1 VSGFS
6 RTVRVRLN
14 ADTTVNDEG
23 VFMKRTL
30 HGLVVLV
37 AVFWLNVTAAWA
49 QVDRATL
56 TGIVRDP
63 SDAVIPQAQVTV
75 TNIANGVVAK
85 TTTNNDGTYLVLN
98 LLPGE
103 YLVQAEMTG
112 FQRFEQTIALAIGAR
127 SRLDI
132 SLPVGTIGE
141 MVTVAGVTP
150 LLSTESAALGTVV
163 NNDEMSKLPLAIR
176 NWDDLMAM
184 VPGVQSD
191 RYTEQAG
198 GTSAGRTG
206 GVSVHGNRSLQNNF
220 LLDGVAN
227 NSFSTNVQELTTQIS
242 RPSVDAISEF
252 KVITSPYAAEYGWA
266 PGASIVVNTKS
277 GTNSIRGTG
286 YDFFRNDKLDTI
298 NYFAKKANQPKP
310 TNKQNQFGGN
320 LGGPIRKNRI
330 FFFGDYEG
338 TRIQQGV
345 LRTGTVMTA
354 AQKRGVF
361 STAIRDPLTGLPFAN
376 NTIPATRI
384 DPVAA
389 KIAALL
395 PDPNTTGGN
404 NFIRQPNVE
413 DESDRFLG
421 RVDMHLTDNDTVFA
435 RYIWSDRFRYVPG
448 FFGGVLDGTSTSAW
462 GRNYLKSNG
471 VVGGWTK
478 VLGSALVNE
487 ARISYARGINDG
499 TQDPFGEDGNS
510 QIGLR
515 GVPANPVVLGGVTGV
530 DITGHLRIGS
540 PNFMPKFQH
549 TNQLQ
554 WIDTLSWVKGRHQV
568 KAGADLMVPMSNEYF
583 DVAPTRGNLSFTA
596 QFTGNAFADFLLGY
610 VQRAQLTNVFV
621 VTQELRSQS
630 FFGQDDWR
638 ATDKLTVNLG
648 LRYDYMTPAVEKDNH
663 MANFDPAGAG
673 ALVFA
678 SDGTIE
684 DRALVNPDRNNFAPR
699 IGAVYKVTDRTI
711 VRGGYG
717 VFYNQ
722 FERIGSEDQLAL
734 NPPGLLNIDIT
745 APGSP
750 NVTPVFLMRDGFPA
764 NFLDPANIVLSR
776 LLIRTSDRN
785 NPRTMVQQV
794 GGGVEQQVGRD
805 FVASVDVI
813 GSTTDHLAVL
823 RNLNQNLP
831 GTRDAN
837 GPLPY
842 PAFGNVQWREMTGG
856 ASYTGIDM
864 SFEKRMGSGYSYRA
878 SYTVGSARDQAPE
891 HLNASSG
898 RPQNGR
904 DLESWEG
911 PSDFDIRHR
920 LVANFIAE
928 LPFGEGKPY
937 LQDGIA
943 GKILGGWLVTGI
955 YSARSGRPM
964 TIVQGNNNVGAGMT
978 GLPNLAGDPTGA
990 ETVEQWY
997 NPAAFTQ
1004 VPSGTFGNAGRNT
1017 LRGPGWVTFDMSVQ
1031 RRVKLTNRLNATLR
1045 WDAFNLFNRANFG
1058 LPQRDITSATAG
1070 VISDLAGDPRV
1081 MQLSLRLG
1089 F

>member
-1 VSGFS
+1 
-6 RTVRVRLN
+6 
-14 ADTTVNDEG
+14 
-23 VFMKRTL
+23 MKRTL
-30 HGLVVLV
+30 HGLLALV
-37 AVFWLNVTAAWA
+37 AVFLLNVPAAWA

-75 TNIANGVVAK
+75 TNIATGVVAK
-85 TTTNNDGTYLVLN
+85 ATTNNDGTYVVLN

-112 FQRFEQTIALAIGAR
+112 FQRFEQTVSLELGAR
-127 SRLDI
+127 ARLDI
-132 SLPVGTIGE
+132 SLPVGTIDE

-277 GTNSIRGTG
+277 GTNAIHGTG

-298 NYFAKKANQPKP
+298 NYFAKKAGQPKP

-320 LGGPIRKNRI
+320 LGGAVVKNRM

-345 LRTGTVMTA
+345 LRTGTVMTP
-354 AQKRGVF
+354 AQKAGVF
-361 STAIRDPLTGLPFAN
+361 STAIRDPLTGLPFPN
-376 NTIPATRI
+376 NTIPASRI

-389 KIAALL
+389 NIAALL
-395 PDPNTTGGN
+395 PDPNTTGSN

-413 DESDRFLG
+413 DNSDRFLG
-421 RVDMHLTDNDTVFA
+421 RVDLHLSDNDTVFA

-448 FFGGVLDGTSTSAW
+448 WFGGVLDGTSTSAW

-478 VLGSALVNE
+478 VLGSSLVNE
-487 ARISYARGINDG
+487 ARISYARGTNDG
-499 TQDPFGEDGNS
+499 TQDPFGEDGNA
-510 QIGLR
+510 QIGLK
-515 GVPANPVVLGGVTGV
+515 GVPANPVVLGGVTGM
-530 DITGHLRIGS
+530 DITGHIRIGS

-568 KAGADLMVPMSNEYF
+568 KFGADLMLPMSNEYF
-583 DVAPTRGNLSFTA
+583 DVAPTRGNLSFTT
-596 QFTGNAFADFLLGY
+596 QFTGNAFADFMLGY

-621 VTQELRSQS
+621 VTQQLRSQS

-638 ATDKLTVNLG
+638 INDRLTLNLG
-648 LRYDYMTPAVEKDNH
+648 LRYDYMTPAVEKDNK

-678 SDGTIE
+678 KDGSIE

-699 IGAVYKVTDRTI
+699 IGAVYKLSDRTI
-711 VRGGYG
+711 IRGGYG
-717 VFYNQ
+717 IFYNQ

-734 NPPGLLNIDIT
+734 NPPGLQNIDIT

-750 NVTPVFLMRDGFPA
+750 NTTPVFFMRDGFPA
-764 NFLDPANIVLSR
+764 GFLDPSNIVLSR
-776 LLIRTSDRN
+776 LLIRTSDRH
-785 NPRTMVQQV
+785 NPRTIVQQV

-805 FVASVDVI
+805 FVASVDVV

-837 GPLPY
+837 GALPY
-842 PAFGNVQWREMTGG
+842 PAFGNVQWREMTGE
-856 ASYTGIDM
+856 ASYRGVDL
-864 SFEKRMGSGYSYRA
+864 SFEKRMSKGYSYRA
-878 SYTVGSARDQAPE
+878 SYTVGDAIDQAPE

-904 DLESWEG
+904 DLAAWEG

-937 LQDGIA
+937 LQEGA
-943 GKILGGWLVTGI
+943 ASKILGGWLVTGI

-964 TIVQGNNNVGAGMT
+964 TITQGNNNVGAGMT
-978 GLPNLAGDPTGA
+978 GLPNLTGDPKGA

-1004 VPSGTFGNAGRNT
+1004 VPSGMFGNAGRNI

-1031 RRVKLTNRLNATLR
+1031 RRINFNPRVNATVR
-1045 WDAFNLFNRANFG
+1045 WDIFNMFNRANFG

-1081 MQLSLRLG
+1081 MQLSLRIG

>member
-1 VSGFS
+1 
-6 RTVRVRLN
+6 
-14 ADTTVNDEG
+14 
-23 VFMKRTL
+23 MKRTL
-30 HGLVVLV
+30 HGLLALV
-37 AVFWLNVTAAWA
+37 AVFLLHAPDASA

-85 TTTNNDGTYLVLN
+85 TTTNTEGTYLVMN

-112 FQRFEQTIALAIGAR
+112 FQRFEQTVSLEIGAR

-132 SLPVGTIGE
+132 SLPVGAIGE
-141 MVTVAGVTP
+141 MVTVSGVTP

-163 NNDEMSKLPLAIR
+163 NSDEMQKLPLAIR

-277 GTNSIRGTG
+277 GTNAIRGTA

-298 NYFAKKANQPKP
+298 NYFAKAANQPKP

-320 LGGPIRKNRI
+320 LGGPIKRNRI

-345 LRTGTVMTA
+345 LRTGTVMTP
-354 AQKRGVF
+354 AQKAGVF
-361 STAIRDPLTGLPFAN
+361 TTAIRDPLTGLPFPN
-376 NTIPATRI
+376 NTIPTNRI

-389 KIAALL
+389 NIAALL
-395 PDPNTTGGN
+395 PDPNTPGAN

-413 DESDRFLG
+413 DNSDRFLG
-421 RVDMHLTDNDTVFA
+421 RVDLHLTDNDTVFA

-448 FFGGVLDGTSTSAW
+448 FFGGILDGTSTSAW

-478 VLGSALVNE
+478 VLGSNLVNE

-499 TQDPFGEDGNS
+499 TQDPFGEDGNA
-510 QIGLR
+510 QIGLK
-515 GVPANPVVLGGVTGV
+515 GVPANPTILGGVTGI

-568 KAGADLMVPMSNEYF
+568 KFGADLMLPMSNEYF
-583 DVAPTRGNLSFTA
+583 DVAPTRGNFSFTT
-596 QFTGNAFADFLLGY
+596 QYTGNAFADFMLGY

-638 ATDKLTVNLG
+638 ASDKLTVNLG
-648 LRYDYMTPAVEKDNH
+648 LRYDYMTPAVEKNNH

-678 SDGTIE
+678 EDGSIE
-684 DRALVNPDRNNFAPR
+684 SRALVNPDRNNFAPR
-699 IGAVYKVTDRTI
+699 IGAVYKLTDRTI
-711 VRGGYG
+711 IRGGYG

-745 APGSP
+745 APGAP
-750 NVTPVFLMRDGFPA
+750 NTAPVFFMRDGFPA
-764 NFLDPANIVLSR
+764 NFLDPSNIVLSR

-805 FVASVDVI
+805 FVASADYI
-813 GSTTDHLAVL
+813 TSATDNLAVL

-837 GPLPY
+837 GALPY
-842 PAFGNVQWREMTGG
+842 PSFGNVQWREMVGE
-856 ASYTGIDM
+856 ASYKGVDL
-864 SFEKRMGSGYSYRA
+864 SFEKRMSKGYSYRA
-878 SYTVGSARDQAPE
+878 SYTVGEARDQAPE

-904 DLESWEG
+904 DLEAWEG

-937 LQDGIA
+937 LQNGVA
-943 GKILGGWLVTGI
+943 GKILGGWMVTGI

-964 TIVQGNNNVGAGMT
+964 TITQGNNNVGAGMT
-978 GLPNLAGDPTGA
+978 GLPNLTGDPQGA
-990 ETVEQWY
+990 ETVQQWY

-1004 VPSGTFGNAGRNT
+1004 VPSGTFGNAGRNI
-1017 LRGPGWVTFDMSVQ
+1017 LRGPGWVTFDMSVA
-1031 RRVKLTNRLNATLR
+1031 RRINFNGRMNATLR

-1058 LPQRDITSATAG
+1058 LPQRDMTSSTAG

-1081 MQLSLRLG
+1081 MQLSLRFG

>member
-1 VSGFS
+1 
-6 RTVRVRLN
+6 
-14 ADTTVNDEG
+14 
-23 VFMKRTL
+23 MKRTPHVL
-30 HGLVVLV
+30 FALV
-37 AVFWLNVTAAWA
+37 AVFLLHATAAWA

-63 SDAVIPQAQVTV
+63 SDAVIPQAQITL
-75 TNIANGVVAK
+75 TNLATNVVARAM
-85 TTTNNDGTYLVLN
+85 TNNDGTYLVVN

-112 FQRFEQTIALAIGAR
+112 FQRFEQTIALAIGSRA
-127 SRLDI
+127 RLDI

-163 NNDEMSKLPLAIR
+163 NNDEVSKLPLAIR

-277 GTNSIRGTG
+277 GTNSLHGTG
-286 YDFFRNDKLDTI
+286 YEFFRNDTLDTI

-320 LGGPIRKNRI
+320 LGGPLVKNRM
-330 FFFGDYEG
+330 FFFGDYEA
-338 TRIQQGV
+338 TRIEQGV
-345 LRTGTVMTA
+345 LRTGRVMTQA
-354 AQKRGVF
+354 ERNGIF
-361 STAIRDPLTGLPFAN
+361 TGAIRDPLTGLSFPN
-376 NTIPATRI
+376 NTIPANRI

-389 KIAALL
+389 KVAGLL
-395 PDPNTTGGN
+395 PLPNTTGGN

-421 RVDMHLTDNDTVFA
+421 RVDMHLSDNDTVFA

-448 FFGGVLDGTSTSAW
+448 FLGGILDGTSTSAW

-471 VVGGWTK
+471 LVAGWTK
-478 VLGSALVNE
+478 VLGSSLVNE
-487 ARISYARGINDG
+487 ARFSWARGTNDG

-515 GVPANPVVLGGVTGV
+515 GVPANPVVLGGVSGM
-530 DITGHLRIGS
+530 DITGHIRIGS

-549 TNQLQ
+549 TNQAQ

-568 KAGADLMVPMSNEYF
+568 KAGLDLMLPMSNEYF
-583 DVAPTRGNLSFTA
+583 DVAPTRGNLSFTT

-630 FFGQDDWR
+630 IFAQDDWR
-638 ATDKLTVNLG
+638 ASDKLTVNLG
-648 LRYDYMTPAVEKDNH
+648 LRYDYMTPAVEKDNR
-663 MANFDPAGAG
+663 MANFDPAGG
-673 ALVFA
+673 GKLVFA
-678 SDGTIE
+678 SDGSIE

-699 IGAVYKVTDRTI
+699 VGAVYKVTDRTI

-734 NPPGLLNIDIT
+734 NPPKDGTTPGLLNIDIT

-764 NFLDPANIVLSR
+764 NFLDPSNIVLSR

-785 NPRTMVQQV
+785 NPRTMVQQA
-794 GGGVEQQVGRD
+794 GAGIEQQVGRD
-805 FVASVDVI
+805 FVASVDFV

-837 GPLPY
+837 GLLPY
-842 PAFGNVQWREMTGG
+842 PAFGNVQWREMTGEAHYKG
-856 ASYTGIDM
+856 VDL
-864 SFEKRMGSGYSYRA
+864 SFEKRMSKGYSYRA
-878 SYTVGSARDQAPE
+878 SYTTGKAVDQAPE

-904 DLESWEG
+904 DLRSWEG
-911 PSDFDIRHR
+911 PSDFDVRHR
-920 LVANFIAE
+920 FVANFIAE

-937 LQDGIA
+937 LQQGVA

-955 YSARSGRPM
+955 YSARSGRAM
-964 TIVQGNNNVGAGMT
+964 TITQGNNNVGAGMT
-978 GLPNLAGDPTGA
+978 GLPNLTGDPKGA

-1004 VPSGTFGNAGRNT
+1004 VASGTFGNAGRNI
-1017 LRGPGWVTFDMSVQ
+1017 LRGPGWLTFDMSVQ
-1031 RRVKLTNRLNATLR
+1031 RRVNLTGRVNATLR

-1081 MQLSLRLG
+1081 MQLSVRLG